1 MEGISTINYQG
12 KALLVIDFAEMGKT
26 KETTKELIN
35 AATNE
40 FMKHPL
46 GSVLG
51 LMNISKI
58 YFHIDT
64 MHAFKELQEKTGPYG
79 KKVAVVG
86 VKGLIKTSFNAITA
100 SNKSVRAFN
109 TEAEAKEWL
118 VSE

>member
-1 MEGISTINYQG
+1 MEGISKIMFQG
-12 KALLVIDFAEMGKT
+12 KIILVVDFAEMGKT

-35 AATNE
+35 AAAEE
-40 FMKHPL
+40 FMKQPL
-46 GSVLG
+46 NSVLG
-51 LMNISKI
+51 LMDISKI

-64 MHAFKELQEKTGPYG
+64 MHAFKELQEKTSPYG

-100 SNKSVRAFN
+100 SEKKVRAFN